1 MPAYASPAQL
11 AELATNP
18 ATATFRPKRATVLS
32 YGLGADS
39 TAILLM
45 YLADPTAHGLEP
57 DLSDL
62 IVVHAVTGD
71 EWARPHTQDTCPGCA
86 ARARTAAWCSPG
98 TPSSR

>member
-1 MPAYASPAQL
+1 MPAYAPPAQL
-11 AELATNP
+11 AQLATNP
-18 ATATFRPKRATVLS
+18 VTDTFRPKRATVLS

-45 YLADPTAHGLEP
+45 YLADPVAHGLEP

-71 EWARPHTQDTCPGCA
+71 VL
-86 ARARTAAWCSPG
+86 
-98 TPSSR
+98 